1 MSFAPTELRMAEK
14 TIMTPTT
21 KKIVRWL
28 VGSRCV
34 LNQMFERLVTYPTMP
49 ESTDATVASNA
60 KP

>member
-1 MSFAPTELRMAEK
+1 
-14 TIMTPTT
+14 MTPTT

-28 VGSRCV
+28 VGSRRV